1 MVCTREMSRRD
12 GLLKAWH
19 NAGLINVQA
28 DSLTIRMGYESFF
41 DFWSSIDGRDGP
53 YAGYLGTLADDIK
66 QTLRGLVQA
75 AYIDGEQ
82 DGPRSYA
89 ATAWAVRGQVP

>member
-1 MVCTREMSRRD
+1 MD
-12 GLLKAWH
+12 
-19 NAGLINVQA
+19 
-28 DSLTIRMGYESFF
+28 YESFF

-53 YAGYLGTLADDIK
+53 YAGYLSTLADDIK
-66 QTLRGLVQA
+66 QTLRRLLEA